1 MKPFSGRSKS
11 VDFRHVAEKE
21 GGWGRGE
28 RVSPYRENDKTYY
41 RDGRENRRISMTRP
55 YRESEK
61 SISPS
66 SWYRQRRN
74 TSYHGGEYY
83 YSSSR
88 QHYSPGSDIG
98 CPTDQYYSD
107 YKKEVEA
114 NYRPRSRTSERRR
127 QEKTPQREV
136 KRDGGKPDESE
147 RGRLLDRDGEDV
159 SDERS
164 NRFVRYIMEENG
176 LLPCDF
182 YNRVF

>member
-1 MKPFSGRSKS
+1 MSS
-11 VDFRHVAEKE
+11 
-21 GGWGRGE
+21 
-28 RVSPYRENDKTYY
+28 VSPYREMDETYY
-41 RDGRENRRISMTRP
+41 RDDGRENLTQRRISMTRP

-74 TSYHGGEYY
+74 TSYHERRGGEHY

-88 QHYSPGSDIG
+88 QHYSPGSDTG

-107 YKKEVEA
+107 YRNEVGE
-114 NYRPRSRTSERRR
+114 NYRPRSRTLERRR
-127 QEKTPQREV
+127 QEKTPQREI
-136 KRDGGKPDESE
+136 KRDKSE
-147 RGRLLDRDGEDV
+147 RGRLTDRGHSEDREGV
-159 SDERS
+159 SDGRF
-164 NRFVRYIMEENG
+164 NRFVRYIMEENR